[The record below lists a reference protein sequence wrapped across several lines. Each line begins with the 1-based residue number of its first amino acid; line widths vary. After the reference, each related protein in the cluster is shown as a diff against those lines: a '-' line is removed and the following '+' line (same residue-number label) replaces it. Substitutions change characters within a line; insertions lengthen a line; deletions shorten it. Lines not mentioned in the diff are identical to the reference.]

1 MPEEGNTRSRFNAL
15 ARRCWRCASHARSLL
30 FFFLS
35 SSLTRW
41 FARQPSAR
49 HFLFTDACECSLK
62 RARSRRRLDLTALS
76 YGGPLD
82 SSPLDY
88 LHPLSTVTH
97 EPWGMNVRIRWP
109 NEWRSDVCFEC
120 RFSRFVSAGAA
131 TVVFRRARLSPSR
144 FFFVQ
149 NLLASPS
156 PFCSSSVSFS
166 LYPLS
171 LSRRSRN
178 TAATRLLCDKKKRR
192 KLVCPLAEYHTHVVG
207 APSLAHARFR
217 ISSSSFSLFVFSS
230 VFCWYSRARSSVR
243 STNSILA
250 VIPDKRHCS
259 PSCRV
264 RMHFRKTTDNN
275 IHWSILKLA
284 SFSYKVRFSLP
295 FVLDGTLLEPF
306 AFQFIR

>member
-171 LSRRSRN
+171 LSHRSRN

-217 ISSSSFSLFVFSS
+217 ISSSSFSLFVFFFCFLL
-230 VFCWYSRARSSVR
+230 VFSRSIQCAINEFDTGSYSGQTPLFTLVQ
-243 STNSILA
+243 ST
-250 VIPDKRHCS
+250 
-259 PSCRV
+259 
-264 RMHFRKTTDNN
+264 
-275 IHWSILKLA
+275 
-284 SFSYKVRFSLP
+284 Y
-295 FVLDGTLLEPF
+295 
-306 AFQFIR
+306 AFQENNGQ

>member
-1 MPEEGNTRSRFNAL
+1 MPEEGDTRSRFNAL
-15 ARRCWRCASHARSLL
+15 ARRCWRRASHARSLL

-49 HFLFTDACECSLK
+49 HFLFTAACECSLK

-97 EPWGMNVRIRWP
+97 EPWGMNVRIRWL

-131 TVVFRRARLSPSR
+131 TVVFRPVSR
-144 FFFVQ
+144 P
-149 NLLASPS
+149 L
-156 PFCSSSVSFS
+156 VSFS
-166 LYPLS
+166 SRTFSPLISSLTFLLLFCFFLPLFDRSLPLS
-171 LSRRSRN
+171 LSSSLSFSFSLSRGSRN

-192 KLVCPLAEYHTHVVG
+192 KLVCPLAEYHTHGVG

-217 ISSSSFSLFVFSS
+217 ISSSSFSLLIFFFCFLLVFSRS
-230 VFCWYSRARSSVR
+230 IQCAINEFDTGSYSGLTPLFTLVQ
-243 STNSILA
+243 ST
-250 VIPDKRHCS
+250 
-259 PSCRV
+259 
-264 RMHFRKTTDNN
+264 
-275 IHWSILKLA
+275 
-284 SFSYKVRFSLP
+284 Y
-295 FVLDGTLLEPF
+295 
-306 AFQFIR
+306 AFQENNGQ